1 MKHDIIIE
9 KSSHYNSS
17 NERIKHRKIKVMP
30 AQQLRDADYF
40 IRILRQH
47 LPELKE
53 KYSVSYLGVFGSYV
67 RGEQTGDSDLDIL
80 VEFDKTP
87 GLLKYIELEYYL
99 SDLLGLKVDLVA
111 RTGLKPNIGKYI
123 LNEVVSVELRL
134 DNTRFVS
141 VATLPQA
148 D

>member
-1 MKHDIIIE
+1 MH
-9 KSSHYNSS
+9 S
-17 NERIKHRKIKVMP
+17 R
-30 AQQLRDADYF
+30 QLKDADYF

-99 SDLLGLKVDLVA
+99 SDLLGLKVDLVT
-111 RTGLKPNIGKYI
+111 RTGLKPNIGKHI
-123 LNEVVSVELRL
+123 LNEVVSL
-134 DNTRFVS
+134 
-141 VATLPQA
+141 
-148 D
+148 

>member
-1 MKHDIIIE
+1 MKHDIVIE

-17 NERIKHRKIKVMP
+17 NEKISKGSKMSS
-30 AQQLRDADYF
+30 QQLKDADYF

-47 LPELKE
+47 LPEIRK

-67 RGEQTGDSDLDIL
+67 RGEQTSESDLDVL

-99 SDLLGLKVDLVA
+99 SDLLGVKVDLVT
-111 RTGLKPNIGKYI
+111 RTGLKPNVGKRV

-134 DNTRFVS
+134 DDARSVS